1 MAVQEISVA
10 FCHDSLPFGS
20 AQWENQDTGKN
31 SEEEK
36 EEEELA
42 VQVTELACR

>member
-20 AQWENQDTGKN
+20 AQSENQDTGKN
-31 SEEEK
+31 SEEEEK
-36 EEEELA
+36 LT
-42 VQVTELACR
+42 VHVTESACK

>member
-20 AQWENQDTGKN
+20 AQSENQDTGKN
-31 SEEEK
+31 SEEE
-36 EEEELA
+36 EEEKLT
-42 VQVTELACR
+42 VHVTESACK